1 MASRKLPSAHWPD
14 SGDHIWVKNRGY
26 SHHGLYLGENN
37 DGFGVVIHYAG
48 WADGFDSGPLE
59 LIELDDFTRGR
70 TLYVRDYKDRPF
82 SESEVID
89 RAMSRLGEDHYD
101 VHSNNCEHF
110 CAWAITGQVQ
120 SRQVD
125 WVDTLLGAIHP
136 GLEATSRTVGALR
149 SPSTLQPKRS
159 RIATTT
165 IVRDFAI
172 DMGVKS
178 AARWVIGPYGVA
190 AYVGYRVAKQLVK
203 QRSV

>member
-1 MASRKLPSAHWPD
+1 LSDTQWPEP
-14 SGDHIWVKNRGY
+14 GDHIWVKHRAY

-37 DGFGVVIHYAG
+37 DDYGVVIHYAG
-48 WADGFDSGPLE
+48 WADGLDSGPLE
-59 LIELDDFTRGR
+59 LIDLDDFTRGR

-82 SESEVID
+82 AASEVID
-89 RAMSRLGEDHYD
+89 RAMSRLGEDTYD

-125 WVDTLLGAIHP
+125 WVDTILGAIHP
-136 GLEATSRTVGALR
+136 GLEATSRTVSAIR
-149 SPSTLQPKRS
+149 SPNYLMPKKSRVASTS
-159 RIATTT
+159 IA
-165 IVRDFAI
+165 RDFAI

-178 AARWVIGPYGVA
+178 AARWVAGPYGVA